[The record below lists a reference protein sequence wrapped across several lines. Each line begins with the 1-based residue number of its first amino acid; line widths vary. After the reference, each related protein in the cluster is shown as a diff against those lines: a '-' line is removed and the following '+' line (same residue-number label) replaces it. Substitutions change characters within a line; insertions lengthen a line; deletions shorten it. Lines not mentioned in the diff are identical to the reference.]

1 MARAHWLSGGARRWL
16 DDLAHAWWKRG
27 MLARLR
33 SNHRTSG
40 NGREEALVA
49 DIESRTKQMRAKYLG
64 DRAWM
69 RGSTNAGED
78 ASGGDDRDASHVS
91 RACRVLATHQALS
104 PYLTDHDKLVGLI
117 REHEGAEA
125 LASSML
131 GTGVATAM
139 MMTRDPLALAVR
151 IVRALAYDHGDRGWA
166 WRVVNDDASTRGESK
181 RQRVSAAM
189 SPDRFGRTYAPMSS
203 PELEPGSAG
212 HDDGDAVYA
221 METSRCLYH
230 SLFAAEGA
238 AGLAAATC
246 CAVDG
251 EPWFRKVPPRH
262 GVSVRRTESLGA
274 GDGRCV
280 IRVERRE

>member
-1 MARAHWLSGGARRWL
+1 M
-16 DDLAHAWWKRG
+16 
-27 MLARLR
+27 
-33 SNHRTSG
+33 
-40 NGREEALVA
+40 
-49 DIESRTKQMRAKYLG
+49 
-64 DRAWM
+64 
-69 RGSTNAGED
+69 
-78 ASGGDDRDASHVS
+78 
-91 RACRVLATHQALS
+91 
-104 PYLTDHDKLVGLI
+104 GLI

-125 LASSML
+125 LESSML

-139 MMTRDPLALAVR
+139 MMTRDPLALTVR

-166 WRVVNDDASTRGESK
+166 WRVVNDDASGGGDEHK

-189 SPDRFGRTYAPMSS
+189 SPDRFGRTYAPLSS
-203 PELEPGSAG
+203 PDLEPGSAG
-212 HDDGDAVYA
+212 HDDGDAVYV
-221 METSRCLYH
+221 MESSRCLYH

-238 AGLAAATC
+238 PGLAAATC

>member
-1 MARAHWLSGGARRWL
+1 
-16 DDLAHAWWKRG
+16 

-166 WRVVNDDASTRGESK
+166 WRVVSDDASTRGESK

-189 SPDRFGRTYAPMSS
+189 APDRFGRTYAPASS

-212 HDDGDAVYA
+212 RNDGDAVYA
-221 METSRCLYH
+221 
-230 SLFAAEGA
+230 
-238 AGLAAATC
+238 
-246 CAVDG
+246 
-251 EPWFRKVPPRH
+251 
-262 GVSVRRTESLGA
+262 
-274 GDGRCV
+274 
-280 IRVERRE
+280 

>member
-1 MARAHWLSGGARRWL
+1 
-16 DDLAHAWWKRG
+16 

-40 NGREEALVA
+40 AGREEALVA

-166 WRVVNDDASTRGESK
+166 WRVVNNDASGGDGK
-181 RQRVSAAM
+181 VSAAM
-189 SPDRFGRTYAPMSS
+189 SPDRFGRTYAPLSS
-203 PELEPGSAG
+203 PELEPGSTG
-212 HDDGDAVYA
+212 HDDGDAVYV
-221 METSRCLYH
+221 MESSRCLYH

-238 AGLAAATC
+238 PGLAAAT
-246 CAVDG
+246 
-251 EPWFRKVPPRH
+251 
-262 GVSVRRTESLGA
+262 
-274 GDGRCV
+274 
-280 IRVERRE
+280 